1 MLGSWESGVEDALGS
16 MHADVCRRRGPLV
29 LVGLAPAAWAAEP
42 PALAKA
48 RTLYNAANYEGA
60 IDAAAVA
67 RRQAPWADAAALVIA
82 RSHLERYRQSADPKD
97 LVAAREAFGTVKA
110 SALTPRDQVDLIIGL
125 GQSLY
130 LGEIFGAA
138 ADLFDTALTKSSL
151 LSAARSADAARL
163 VGDRARSRSAD
174 AVRPI
179 GVAWSSSGSARGWK
193 RSCGRTRAAAVANYW
208 LAVSARGAGDVDG
221 AWNAAVAAWV
231 RSTLSPDTTARAP
244 RRSRSPR
251 HAGADSRT
259 VARHGRPGPAGSRLG
274 AARRVGARQAAM
286 EIARP
291 RAWRPAS
298 SRRFPRPPSAAR

>member
-1 MLGSWESGVEDALGS
+1 MRTFAVAVVTL
-16 MHADVCRRRGPLV
+16 M

-110 SALTPRDQVDLIIGL
+110 SALAPRDLVDLIIGL

-130 LGEIFGAA
+130 LGELFGAS
-138 ADLFDTALTKSSL
+138 ADLFDTALTKASL
-151 LSAARSADAARL
+151 LNQRDRL
-163 VGDRARSRSAD
+163 MLLDWWATALDREAQT
-174 AVRPI
+174 RPPDRRRVVFERI
-179 GVAWSSSGSARGWK
+179 TERMEEELRQDPGSP
-193 RSCGRTRAAAVANYW
+193 VANYW

-221 AWNAAVAAWV
+221 AWSAAVAAWV
-231 RSTLSPDTTARAP
+231 RSTLSPDTTEELRADLDRLVMQALIP
-244 RRSRSPR
+244 ERSRVMP
-251 HAGADSRT
+251 
-259 VARHGRPGPAGSRLG
+259 GRDPQEAVSAL
-274 AARRVGARQAAM
+274 
-286 EIARP
+286 
-291 RAWRPAS
+291 RAEWELVKQQWK
-298 SRRFPRPPSAAR
+298 